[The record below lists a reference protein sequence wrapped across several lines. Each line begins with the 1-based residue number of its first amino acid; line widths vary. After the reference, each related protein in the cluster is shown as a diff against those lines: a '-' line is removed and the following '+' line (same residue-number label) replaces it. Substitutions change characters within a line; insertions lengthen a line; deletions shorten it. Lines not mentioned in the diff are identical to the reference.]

1 MKPSS
6 ELPTCSRVQRTRVC
20 KASGTPAFSSPA
32 GDVRLL
38 PLVVEAER
46 RLAETSPAAAG
57 EVLAQA
63 GDYSSPFLRM
73 PF

>member
-1 MKPSS
+1 MLSHR
-6 ELPTCSRVQRTRVC
+6 EVTGI
-20 KASGTPAFSSPA
+20 ATP
-32 GDVRLL
+32 GDLRLL

-46 RLAETSPAAAG
+46 RQAETSPAAAG